1 MPPLTPFS
9 RPRGLR
15 PFVDVN
21 RSLRSRMFDTKE
33 SLTASER
40 SERAGQGGPEGA
52 DAVLLAELLPASEHD
67 GTGGPAGNRAN
78 RRRSERAQQKV
89 GVHTRYLTQFVE
101 MGYESKGEESF
112 KTVDLWID
120 QYRRTT
126 PCHSAVLIHIPLGYT
141 R

>member
-1 MPPLTPFS
+1 VPPLTPFS

-78 RRRSERAQQKV
+78 PGDEANERSKRSVCILDISPNSSRWGTKAKV
-89 GVHTRYLTQFVE
+89 RNR
-101 MGYESKGEESF
+101 S
-112 KTVDLWID
+112 
-120 QYRRTT
+120 R
-126 PCHSAVLIHIPLGYT
+126 PLIHGSISTDVLLLVIL
-141 R
+141 RF